1 MIFSL
6 CVDSVWVGLLLV
18 GVVMILF
25 STCCLLRL
33 AYCGIHCYMHTLI
46 AHPIALGMQF
56 FLCAINF
63 IRAGGCVFI
72 TLTPL
77 V

>member
-1 MIFSL
+1 MIFSF

-18 GVVMILF
+18 GVVLILF

-46 AHPIALGMQF
+46 AHPIALGMQIF
-56 FLCAINF
+56 CVRLILSEQEGVFLS
-63 IRAGGCVFI
+63 
-72 TLTPL
+72 L
-77 V
+77 

>member
-1 MIFSL
+1 MCASSSLNQRHYCATIVDWYDFFL

-46 AHPIALGMQF
+46 AHPIALGM
-56 FLCAINF
+56 
-63 IRAGGCVFI
+63 
-72 TLTPL
+72 
-77 V
+77 